1 MSLQASM
8 RHFSIKTRMRGAI
21 AVVLLLLSLVGGT
34 GLYGMLTIKHLGDEF
49 VHHSLEETETFGK
62 LQAALGAMRR
72 ASLMMLL
79 AAGQPDQVE
88 AAYQKWQGAVTTVRG
103 LSAHMTEG
111 EADEDNAI
119 LAKMAPDLDSYVEQI
134 QKAKG
139 DLASGALSGTSAL
152 TALGGVVKLAEGM
165 DVRMSE
171 IEVVLNAEVAE
182 GVAEQEAAVSLIEVL
197 FAASVLVAV
206 LVVVPTTIW
215 NQVSICQ
222 PIDEARQLAQ
232 SIAKGHLTNTV
243 HQQGKDEPA
252 ALLGSL
258 ADMQSALRH
267 LVGNVRE
274 SADYISTASSEIAS
288 GNMDLSSRTENA
300 ASSLQQTA
308 SSMEQLTHTVRLS
321 AESAGQ
327 ANGMATQAADAA
339 ERGSKIVAEVVSN
352 MGDIRTSSHRIT
364 EIIGVIDGIAFQT
377 NILALNAAVEAA
389 RAGEQ
394 GRGFAVVA
402 SEVRSLAKRSA
413 EAARE
418 IKQLINASG
427 DKVESGTRLVNDAGQ
442 AMEEIL
448 RSVGHV
454 SHIIGDITTASSSQS
469 VGISEVNMAV
479 TQLDQMTQQNAAL
492 VEESA
497 AAAASLQEQ
506 ATRLAQI
513 IQTFHV

>member
-1 MSLQASM
+1 M
-8 RHFSIKTRMRGAI
+8 RFIEI
-21 AVVLLLLSLVGGT
+21 A
-34 GLYGMLTIKHLGDEF
+34 F
-49 VHHSLEETETFGK
+49 
-62 LQAALGAMRR
+62 
-72 ASLMMLL
+72 
-79 AAGQPDQVE
+79 
-88 AAYQKWQGAVTTVRG
+88 
-103 LSAHMTEG
+103 
-111 EADEDNAI
+111 
-119 LAKMAPDLDSYVEQI
+119 
-134 QKAKG
+134 
-139 DLASGALSGTSAL
+139 
-152 TALGGVVKLAEGM
+152 
-165 DVRMSE
+165 
-171 IEVVLNAEVAE
+171 
-182 GVAEQEAAVSLIEVL
+182 GVAVL
-197 FAASVLVAV
+197 FAV
-206 LVVVPTTIW
+206 LVVIPTTLW
-215 NQVSICQ
+215 NQISICR
-222 PIDEARQLAQ
+222 PIDEARLLAQ
-232 SIAKGHLTNTV
+232 SIARGHLTNTV
-243 HQQGKDEPA
+243 HQQGQDEPA

-258 ADMQSALRH
+258 AEMQSALRH

-300 ASSLQQTA
+300 ASSLEQTA

-327 ANGMATQAADAA
+327 ANGMAGQAAVAA
-339 ERGSKIVAEVVSN
+339 ERGSKIVAQVVSN

-402 SEVRSLAKRSA
+402 SEVRSLAQRSA
-413 EAARE
+413 EAAKE
-418 IKQLINASG
+418 VKQLIQDSG
-427 DKVESGTRLVNDAGQ
+427 DKVESGARLVNDAGQ
-442 AMEEIL
+442 AMDEIL
-448 RSVGHV
+448 RSVEHV

-469 VGISEVNMAV
+469 VGINEVNMAV

-497 AAAASLQEQ
+497 AAATSLKDQ

>member
-1 MSLQASM
+1 
-8 RHFSIKTRMRGAI
+8 
-21 AVVLLLLSLVGGT
+21 
-34 GLYGMLTIKHLGDEF
+34 
-49 VHHSLEETETFGK
+49 
-62 LQAALGAMRR
+62 
-72 ASLMMLL
+72 
-79 AAGQPDQVE
+79 
-88 AAYQKWQGAVTTVRG
+88 
-103 LSAHMTEG
+103 MTEG
-111 EADEDNAI
+111 EADEDNAV
-119 LAKMAPDLDSYVEQI
+119 LARMAPDLESYAQQI

-139 DLASGALSGTSAL
+139 DLASGALSGA
-152 TALGGVVKLAEGM
+152 TALASLGDVIKLTEGM
-165 DVRMSE
+165 EARMTE
-171 IEVVLNAEVAE
+171 IEVILKAEVAS
-182 GVAEQEAAVSLIEVL
+182 GVAEQEAAVRFIEIAFGVAVL
-197 FAASVLVAV
+197 FAV
-206 LVVVPTTIW
+206 LVVIPTTLW
-215 NQVSICQ
+215 NQISICR
-222 PIDEARQLAQ
+222 PIDEARLLAQ
-232 SIAKGHLTNTV
+232 SIARGHLTNTV
-243 HQQGKDEPA
+243 HQLGQDEPA

-258 ADMQSALRH
+258 AEMQSALRH

-300 ASSLQQTA
+300 ASSLEQTA

-327 ANGMATQAADAA
+327 ANGMAGQAAVAA
-339 ERGSKIVAEVVSN
+339 ERGSKIVAQVVSN

-402 SEVRSLAKRSA
+402 SEVRSLAQRSA
-413 EAARE
+413 EAAKE
-418 IKQLINASG
+418 VKQLIQDSG
-427 DKVESGTRLVNDAGQ
+427 DKVESGARLVNDAGQ
-442 AMEEIL
+442 AMDEIL
-448 RSVGHV
+448 RSVEHV

-469 VGISEVNMAV
+469 VGINEVNMAV

-497 AAAASLQEQ
+497 AAATSLKDQ